1 MSGAL
6 IESQISLNRTK
17 FFWDRGFGGV
27 EGDVNSFAI
36 AKGAVL
42 VGTSKRMKSFPFT
55 FDQHPG
61 PYCRLIQEKGNMAAY
76 WAARGTGENKQ
87 FALANRSGLS
97 RMMLMHTTDET
108 LGPGRYTLITQ
119 WGEHA
124 KVKYWNDK
132 DPVVPYIETIDM
144 LMESQR
150 TPEWFVLQKFRI
162 TGTSAYYAV
171 WMLLACKD
179 IAHQHDKHITAVLQ
193 IPHGNEAVDE
203 AVYTREHLSQMVL
216 PDLRVICRNKNLPVS
231 GTKPVLI
238 ERILSGTRNEGNQP
252 EDEATKVLS
261 ALMKT
266 WFMAPFKSKA
276 CREGTLNKPFIFSH
290 FPLFVSQKSVPCLL
304 PAGCQIEI

>member
-1 MSGAL
+1 M
-6 IESQISLNRTK
+6 
-17 FFWDRGFGGV
+17 
-27 EGDVNSFAI
+27 
-36 AKGAVL
+36 
-42 VGTSKRMKSFPFT
+42 
-55 FDQHPG
+55 
-61 PYCRLIQEKGNMAAY
+61 
-76 WAARGTGENKQ
+76 Q
-87 FALANRSGLS
+87 FALANRSGLG
-97 RMMLMHTTDET
+97 RVVLMHTTDET
-108 LGPGRYTLITQ
+108 LGPGRHTLIR
-119 WGEHA
+119 EHA
-124 KVKYWNDK
+124 KVKYWNEK
-132 DPVVPYIETIDM
+132 DPVVPYIETIDI
-144 LMESQR
+144 LTESQR
-150 TPEWFVLQKFRI
+150 TPEWFLLQKFRI
-162 TGTSAYYAV
+162 TGTSAYAV
-171 WMLLACKD
+171 WMLLARKD
-179 IAHQHDKHITAVLQ
+179 IANQHDKNITAVLQ
-193 IPHGNEAVDE
+193 TPYGNEAVDE